1 MGIVAEYTYQLPIIF
16 VIRNY
21 LQKREAVFMTII
33 SKKQMSEEDIKLQYI
48 TPAITAKWDIKKITM
63 ETNITDGK
71 INLKGNFVTREKPK
85 RADYVLYLNSNNP
98 IAIVEAKDNKHSISH
113 GLQQAM
119 AYASMLD
126 IPFAYSSNG
135 DGFFEHDFLTGKE
148 RELDLDEFP
157 TEEELYCRY
166 KNGANNG
173 EGLSEN
179 QEKMI
184 QQPYYSSQ
192 KTYPPRYYQ
201 RIAINRTV
209 DAISRGKDRLLLVMA
224 TGTGKTYTAFQIV
237 YRLLKSGMKSKI
249 LYLADR
255 NNLVDQSIQQD
266 FAPLEKVIHKV
277 NFSKDDPSTITSYQV
292 YFSLYQQLAAG
303 NDDQE
308 EDINNTIIKLK
319 QLFRSDFFDLI
330 IVDEC
335 HRGSAKK
342 ESNWRKILEYFAS
355 ATQIGMTATPKE
367 TKYISNIDYFGE
379 PIYTYSLKEGIED
392 GFLAPFKVINVMTD
406 IGEGW
411 RPRKGQCDIY
421 GNEIEDRIYTNSDY
435 DYNIIIEDR
444 IQQVAAEI
452 TNYLKSTDRMAK
464 TIVFCAT
471 EDAAERM
478 RVALVNQ
485 NSDMVQK
492 NPDYVVRI
500 TGSDTYGK
508 SKLDYFISVREK
520 YPVIA
525 TTSKLLSTGSDC
537 KMTKLIVLDEM
548 IGSMTEF
555 KQIIGRGTR
564 LREKEGKTHFV
575 VMDFR
580 NVSRLFADPDW
591 DGPIEMDEDFNPKS
605 GSERNT
611 KPPVGPGPDPIDPKQ
626 PKPIVNRDGCQVK
639 IVYKTVSVY
648 DANGKLLRQESI
660 IDYTKENILGA
671 YASLDNFIRK
681 WSAEEKKEKIKG
693 LLREQGIDLETL
705 KEDQGM
711 SDVDDFDFICHI
723 AFDKK
728 PLTRKERAEN
738 VKKKDFLNKYSGAAR
753 EVLEAL
759 LDKYMNTGIY
769 EIEKTEILKLNPF
782 MRMGK
787 PQKIA
792 SYFGGKDGY
801 LKAVKELENAIYDG
815 GAA

>member
-1 MGIVAEYTYQLPIIF
+1 M
-16 VIRNY
+16 
-21 LQKREAVFMTII
+21 AVL
-33 SKKQMSEEDIKLQYI
+33 SKSQMSEEDIKFHYI
-48 TPAITAKWDIKKITM
+48 TPAITAKWDSQHITL
-63 ETNITDGK
+63 ETKITDGR
-71 INLKGNFVTREKPK
+71 INLKGNIVAREKPK
-85 RADYVLYLNSNNP
+85 RADYVLYLSANNP
-98 IAIVEAKDNKHSISH
+98 IAIVEAKDNNHTVSH

-119 AYASMLD
+119 TYAQMLD
-126 IPFAYSSNG
+126 VPFAFSSNG
-135 DGFFEHDFLTGKE
+135 DGFAEHDFLTGKE
-148 RELDLDEFP
+148 RTFGLDEFP
-157 TEEELYCRY
+157 TEKELVERY
-166 KNGANNG
+166 KAGANDG
-173 EGLSEN
+173 AGLTDV
-179 QEKMI
+179 QEKLI
-184 QQPYYSSQ
+184 AQPYYSSQ
-192 KTYPPRYYQ
+192 NTYPPRYYQ
-201 RIAINRTV
+201 RIAINRTL
-209 DAISRGKDRLLLVMA
+209 DAIARGQNRLLLVMA

-237 YRLLKSGMKSKI
+237 YRLLKSGLKKKI

-277 NFSKDDPSTITSYQV
+277 NFSKDDPRTITSYEV
-292 YFSLYQQLAAG
+292 YFSLYQQLAG
-303 NDDQE
+303 KNE
-308 EDINNTIIKLK
+308 EQDENAENALDKLS
-319 QLFRSDFFDLI
+319 QLFSPDFFDLI

-367 TKYISNIDYFGE
+367 TKYVSNIDYFGE

-411 RPRKGQCDIY
+411 RPRKGQRDIY

-444 IQQVAAEI
+444 INQVAAEI
-452 TNYLKSTDRMAK
+452 TRYLKSTDRMAK
-464 TIVFCAT
+464 TIVFCPT
-471 EDAAERM
+471 EEAAERM
-478 RVALVNQ
+478 RMALANQ
-485 NSDMVQK
+485 NADMMKQ

-591 DGPIEMDEDFNPKS
+591 DGPIEMNEDFDPEKENDRPVPKKS
-605 GSERNT
+605 AGT
-611 KPPVGPGPDPIDPKQ
+611 ADPPTPPDPKK
-626 PKPIVNRDGCQVK
+626 PKPIVDKDGCRVE
-639 IVYKTVSVY
+639 IIYKTVSIY
-648 DANGKLLRQESI
+648 DAGGKLLRQESI
-660 IDYTKENILGA
+660 IDYTKENIRGS
-671 YASLDNFIRK
+671 YASLDNFIRQ
-681 WSAEEKKEKIKG
+681 WSAEEKKEKIRE
-693 LLREQGIDLETL
+693 LLLEHGIDLEAL
-705 KEDQGM
+705 KADQNM
-711 SDVDDFDFICHI
+711 TDVDDFDFICHV

-728 PLTRKERAEN
+728 PLTRRERAEN
-738 VKKKDFLNKYSGAAR
+738 VKKRDFLSKYSGAAR
-753 EVLEAL
+753 DVLEAL

-769 EIEKTEILKLNPF
+769 EIEKTEILRLDPF
-782 MRMGK
+782 LKMGK

-801 LKAVKELENAIYDG
+801 LKAVKELEQAIYEG
-815 GAA
+815 EIA